1 METKIIGEPA
11 DGGRDD
17 SARVSDYLRR
27 MDEGHEALLDTARRL
42 SERLSPADLDGTLQ
56 QITAAAVEVL
66 PEVQF
71 ASITIRH
78 ADGRLET
85 SAPTDTFL
93 FDLDKRQYELQEGP
107 CYQAASEAAQLI
119 APNLAADERYPNYG
133 PVAVGA
139 GIRAQAGIR
148 LFEGAK
154 STGALNL
161 YSKNVGA
168 FEDVESLG
176 ALFAHQA
183 AVAIAYASE
192 IRGLTEAVRTRTLIG
207 QAVGIV
213 MERYR
218 LSDDRAFA
226 FLTRLSQAR
235 NVKLRLVAQEM
246 VEAGAD
252 SGAERSQASAL

>member
-139 GIRAQAGIR
+139 RQ
-148 LFEGAK
+148 E
-154 STGALNL
+154 
-161 YSKNVGA
+161 
-168 FEDVESLG
+168 LG
-176 ALFAHQA
+176 
-183 AVAIAYASE
+183 SS
-192 IRGLTEAVRTRTLIG
+192 RG
-207 QAVGIV
+207 
-213 MERYR
+213 
-218 LSDDRAFA
+218 
-226 FLTRLSQAR
+226 
-235 NVKLRLVAQEM
+235 
-246 VEAGAD
+246 
-252 SGAERSQASAL
+252 RSPRGP